1 MKKKRAFKKLGLII
15 VCIALITV
23 MSLPLTACD
32 LDALTGN
39 VTESP
44 NPIAHLITEAQKE
57 TNPVRYINSVE
68 DTKAMS
74 VYNDTSTTST
84 EYFRRQTELYNLVVN
99 ERKRPTFTQGDPLEV
114 VYSSAL
120 AVLDR
125 YILND
130 MTPYERVHTVHDYL
144 VSEIDYDQSLYD
156 DYLNN
161 SSVATSDNN
170 DAFNLSG
177 VLIKKLAVCDGISKS
192 AAFLLALEGISAVR
206 ITGNYSVGGRAIPH
220 AWNKVELNL
229 SGSPKWY
236 TFDATMDRQHYTVS
250 DGTTDN
256 VTANVVYSHGLF
268 LRSDEVFD
276 RTHLRDA
283 DQPFDHVAD
292 EDFDYF
298 NDKYAYINGE
308 YYKLEVKTYEELDAI
323 FKAIAAAKRAVG
335 KIELKLKITAT
346 DYNFDTYLT
355 QAYSNILSPDFAASG
370 RPWTQSGADVVMC
383 LIYM

>member
-1 MKKKRAFKKLGLII
+1 MKRTFKKFGLVI
-15 VCIALITV
+15 VCIALITLI
-23 MSLPLTACD
+23 SLPLAACD
-32 LDALTGN
+32 LNALTGK

-44 NPIAHLITEAQKE
+44 NPIAHLIAEAQKE
-57 TNPVRYINSVE
+57 AAPVRYIDSVE
-68 DTKAMS
+68 AQSMS
-74 VYNDTSTTST
+74 VHNDTSTTST

-99 ERKRPTFTQGDPLEV
+99 ERKRPVFAQGDPLEA
-114 VYSSAL
+114 VYTSAL

-144 VSEIDYDQSLYD
+144 VSEITYNQSLYD
-156 DYLNN
+156 DYLSGNGT
-161 SSVATSDNN
+161 ATSDNN
-170 DAFNLSG
+170 DSFNLSG

-192 AAFLLALEGISAVR
+192 AAFLLAIEGITAVR
-206 ITGNYSVGGRAIPH
+206 VTGNYYVGVNPVPH

-229 SGSPKWY
+229 TGSPKWY
-236 TFDATMDRQHYTVS
+236 AFDATMDRQHYTVS
-250 DGTTDN
+250 DGSSGT
-256 VTANVVYSHGLF
+256 VSANVVYSHGLF

-276 RTHLRDA
+276 RTHIRDQN
-283 DQPFDHVAD
+283 QPFDHAAD

-298 NDKYAYINGE
+298 ADKYAYINGE
-308 YYKLEVKTYEELDAI
+308 FYKLEVKTYEELDNI

-335 KIELKLKITAT
+335 KIELKLKITPAT
-346 DYNFDTYLT
+346 DYNFDAYLN
-355 QAYSNILSPDFAASG
+355 QAYSNILSPDFSASG